1 MEVKK
6 FNPLIFLKSLGAGGL
21 AVSFFMYLMFMTKH
35 AWPVPTFDTLITYFQ
50 TGNTNYIILIGLSV
64 IWVVYFLTKHFVTL
78 IKELKNYA
86 KFKKTE
92 EFKKLKNSN
101 TEVTLMNIPLTL
113 AMSMNVAFIA
123 AILFIPGLWNI
134 IEYIFPVAL
143 AVFALIG
150 IYGLKIYGEYFA
162 RIMTKWNFE
171 TEENNNLSQMIAAF
185 AFAMIWV
192 GFAGPAAMS
201 ETIATSV
208 IAMSLSTFFLTIT
221 MVLVLIKMLVGFK
234 TMFKKGINVEWSPS
248 LWMIIPILTLLGISL
263 VRQRHG
269 LDHTLHAEISVMSN
283 LTLVTI
289 ITSVQLVFGY
299 LGYRVMRMNNYFKDF
314 IKGAKK
320 SVGSYALICPGVAL
334 TVFGFFFVHKGFVM
348 TGIVDK
354 FSIVYFVMLL
364 PVFYVQFLTVRTLF
378 RLNRKLK

>member
-1 MEVKK
+1 MWKN
-6 FNPLIFLKSLGAGGL
+6 FNPLIFLKSLWAGWL
-21 AVSFFMYLMFMTKH
+21 AVSFFMYMMFMTKH

-50 TGNTNYIILIGLSV
+50 TGNVSFMILIGLSLL
-64 IWVVYFLTKHFVTL
+64 WVVFFLVKHFATL
-78 IKELKNYA
+78 IKELRNYA

-92 EFKKLKNSN
+92 EFTKLKNSN
-101 TEVTLMNIPLTL
+101 AEVTLMTIPLTL

-123 AILFIPGLWNI
+123 MILFVPGLWNV
-134 IEYIFPVAL
+134 IEYIFPIAL

-162 RIMTKWNFE
+162 RIMTKGNFE

-192 GFAGPAAMS
+192 GFAWPAAMS
-201 ETIATSV
+201 STIATSV
-208 IAMSLSTFFLTIT
+208 IAMALSTFFLTIT
-221 MVLVLIKMLVGFK
+221 GVLVLIKMLVWFK
-234 TMFKKGINVEWSPS
+234 TMFKKGIDIEWSPS

-269 LDHTLHAEISVMSN
+269 LGHTLHAEISVMSN

-299 LGYRVMRMNNYFKDF
+299 LGYRVMRMNRYFKDF
-314 IKGAKK
+314 IKWAKK
-320 SVGSYALICPGVAL
+320 SIGTYALICPGVAM
-334 TVFGFFFVHKGFVM
+334 TVFGFFFVHKGFVL

-354 FSIVYFVMLL
+354 FGIVYFLMLL
-364 PVFYVQFLTVRTLF
+364 PVFYVQFITVRTLF
-378 RLNRKLK
+378 RLNKKLK

>member
-1 MEVKK
+1 MWKN
-6 FNPLIFLKSLGAGGL
+6 FNPLIFLKALWAGWL
-21 AVSFFMYLMFMTKH
+21 AVAFFMYMMFMTPH
-35 AWPVPTFDTLITYFQ
+35 AGPVPTFDTLITFFQ
-50 TGNTNYIILIGLSV
+50 TGNVNYMILISLAT
-64 IWVVYFLTKHFVTL
+64 IWVIFFLIKHFATL

-92 EFKKLKNSN
+92 EFTKLKNSN
-101 TEVTLMNIPLTL
+101 SEVTLMTIPLTL

-123 AILFIPGLWNI
+123 MILFIPGLWNV
-134 IEYIFPVAL
+134 IEYIFPIAL
-143 AVFALIG
+143 LVFLAIG
-150 IYGLKIYGEYFA
+150 IFGLKIYGEYFA
-162 RIMTKWNFE
+162 RIMTKGNFE

-185 AFAMIWV
+185 AFAMVWV
-192 GFAGPAAMS
+192 GFAWPAAMS
-201 ETIATSV
+201 STVTTSV
-208 IAMSLSTFFLTIT
+208 IAMVLSTFFLTIT

-234 TMFKKGINVEWSPS
+234 SMFKKGINVEWSPS

-269 LDHTLHAEISVMSN
+269 LDHTLHAEISTMSN

-334 TVFGFFFVHKGFVM
+334 TVFGFFFVHKGFVL

-354 FSIVYFVMLL
+354 FSIVYFAMLL

>member
-1 MEVKK
+1 MKK

-21 AVSFFMYLMFMTKH
+21 AVSFFMYMMFMTKH

-50 TGNTNYIILIGLSV
+50 TGNIIYMILISLSTIGV
-64 IWVVYFLTKHFVTL
+64 IFFLVKHFATL

-92 EFKKLKNSN
+92 EFKELKNSN
-101 TEVTLMNIPLTL
+101 AEVTLMTIPLTL

-123 AILFIPGLWNI
+123 TVLFIPGLWNV

-143 AVFALIG
+143 AMFVLIG
-150 IYGLKIYGEYFA
+150 VYGLKIYGEYFA

-185 AFAMIWV
+185 AFAMIGV
-192 GFAGPAAMS
+192 GFAGSAAMS
-201 ETIATSV
+201 EIVSTSV
-208 IAMSLSTFFLTIT
+208 IAMVLSTFFLTIT
-221 MVLVLIKMLVGFK
+221 FVLVLIKMLVWFK
-234 TMFKKGINVEWSPS
+234 TMFKKWINIEWSPS
-248 LWMIIPILTLLGISL
+248 LWMIIPILTLFGISL
-263 VRQRHG
+263 VRQRHW
-269 LDHTLHAEISVMSN
+269 LDHNFNAEISLMSN
-283 LTLVTI
+283 LTMVTI

-299 LGYRVMRMNNYFKDF
+299 LGYRVMKMNNYFKDF
-314 IKGAKK
+314 INGAKN
-320 SVGSYALICPGVAL
+320 SIWSYALICPWVAL
-334 TVFGFFFVHKGFVM
+334 TVFGFFFIHKWFVL

-364 PVFYVQFLTVRTLF
+364 PILYVQLITVRTLF